1 MYICL
6 IKLLDFN
13 YIYSFKLKFI
23 KIINQLNYSENHL
36 KLNPIKSLFFDL
48 LIIISFL
55 LEMR

>member
-13 YIYSFKLKFI
+13 YIYSFKRKFI
-23 KIINQLNYSENHL
+23 KIINQLSYSENHL